1 MSHLKPEQRRH
12 ISVVTEA
19 VAVGFLHAVRKIT
32 PENLR
37 YRSHALT
44 DENAIDEL
52 RTAQAIAT
60 KARAAAAEA
69 RFSEPPTSSLAKTIP
84 SIQELRQA
92 AGVLRSTGFL
102 GKLFGREWRAGRAV
116 CRRTFPEETK
126 LEPIEAANC
135 FMAAALWKYRVERLE
150 GCAEAKI
157 AAGRYWSGAETPFEN
172 LISVAEW
179 MRSIQ
184 KATPTSE
191 QGARELRRLA
201 YQSTADNFTVLVLLR

>member
-1 MSHLKPEQRRH
+1 MPYARSRPR
-12 ISVVTEA
+12 I
-19 VAVGFLHAVRKIT
+19 
-32 PENLR
+32 LR

-126 LEPIEAANC
+126 LEPIEAANR

-179 MRSIQ
+179 MRSISESYPHERARRPRA
-184 KATPTSE
+184 ATASLSKHRRQFYGAGPTSLKPPR
-191 QGARELRRLA
+191 A
-201 YQSTADNFTVLVLLR
+201 